1 MRQIVQAV
9 LPLSEG
15 TVLDPFMGSGS
26 VGVAAATNHR
36 SFRGN
41 DLCEEAVDI
50 TRARMREAGAREAGD
65 APVVSTSP
73 QLGLL

>member
-1 MRQIVQAV
+1 MIRQSTELGELVI
-9 LPLSEG
+9 
-15 TVLDPFMGSGS
+15 DPFMGSGS
-26 VGVAAATNHR
+26 VGVAAASNQR

-50 TRARMREAGAREAGD
+50 TRARLRETGAREAGE